1 MYRPSNERYSES
13 SQLNAMGN
21 YPPMPAMQN
30 MPNMQSIPPMPSMP
44 KMHMLD
50 SNYPPMPLYYDPQ
63 QQQSYDYPPPP
74 QNPNPE
80 PYDRFSNWRDASES
94 KPPKIMNAQM
104 GGLPHYEMR
113 PMHH

>member
-13 SQLNAMGN
+13 SQLNAMGS
-21 YPPMPAMQN
+21 YPPMSAMQN
-30 MPNMQSIPPMPSMP
+30 MPNMQNIPPMPNMP

-50 SNYPPMPLYYDPQ
+50 GNYPPMPLYYDPQ
-63 QQQSYDYPPPP
+63 QPPPYEYPPP

-80 PYDRFSNWRDASES
+80 PYDRFNNWRDASES
-94 KPPKIMNAQM
+94 KPPMIMTPQM
-104 GGLPHYEMR
+104 GLPHYEMR